1 MFDAYDDIYL
11 DDLFNGYGDGVTCDD
26 DTDVGRGFQNND
38 LGSGPWYDD
47 DGHKVDY
54 SFDWS

>member
-11 DDLFNGYGDGVTCDD
+11 DDLFNGSADGVTCDD
-26 DTDVGRGFQNND
+26 DTDACRGFQNND
-38 LGSGPWYDD
+38 NGTSVWYDY
-47 DGHKVDY
+47 DGHKVDD